1 MAAFRAEGRKLVP
14 HWLLDSANGG
24 GVTNPRHS
32 ITFKKFNIKIK
43 LSLRQGKHRYQ
54 KILIIISMIYTPESN
69 LYQMKNIDN
78 TTT

>member
-1 MAAFRAEGRKLVP
+1 MAAIRAEGRKLVP

-43 LSLRQGKHRYQ
+43 FSLRQGKHRYR

-69 LYQMKNIDN
+69 LYRIKNIDD
-78 TTT
+78 TIT